1 MTVATFIPIVS
12 PLTSGPMPR
21 PIRVMVVDDTDHV
34 LRMLSS
40 MLSLD
45 GFDVVAEAAGG
56 AAAIETIEEADPDVV
71 IMDYRM
77 PFMDGL
83 TAARRIRAARP
94 GQIVVLYTAFIDEE
108 IERQANEVG
117 VSLCVGKVEG
127 LASLEREISRLCAA
141 LF

>member
-1 MTVATFIPIVS
+1 MASLSVLS
-12 PLTSGPMPR
+12 ESMSR
-21 PIRVMVVDDTDHV
+21 PIRVMVVDDTAHV
-34 LRMLSS
+34 LRMLSA

-45 GFDVVAEAAGG
+45 GFDVVGEAAGG
-56 AAAIETIEEADPDVV
+56 AAAIEAIDDADPDVV
-71 IMDYRM
+71 VMDYRM
-77 PFMDGL
+77 PLMDGL
-83 TAARRIRAARP
+83 TAARRIRERRP